1 MPERPAAPPTPADP
15 AAWLPDFCSPRTAI
29 AVLALAELVL
39 LVVLYAPSPDWP
51 TLGRLATG
59 TLFVQWLALCSLVS
73 LCLARRRLARLP
85 VPASVAGAFAIVLG
99 ILLLGTL
106 LAVTIDRALAFDLTS
121 GLGTP
126 EHIAL
131 SVLLVGALV
140 TTGAL
145 RYFYVQAQWQREVRA
160 QARAQVRALQARIR
174 PHFLFNSMN
183 TIASLVARRPAEAE
197 RAVEDLSELFRAALA
212 VGDELSDLGRELD
225 LVQRYLAIEQLR
237 LGARFAIDWHV
248 ADDVPRTLAIPALL
262 LQPLAE
268 NAVLHGIQPLA
279 AGGTLTFRAQQAPD
293 GVRIELRNP
302 RHPNPAP
309 RPHGHNIGHDSVRE
323 RLRYHFGDRARLEV
337 DSGPDHYRCVVTLP
351 QA

>member
-1 MPERPAAPPTPADP
+1 MRESPAARAAPADP
-15 AAWLPDFCSPRTAI
+15 AAWLPDFCSPRTAL

-39 LVVLYAPSPDWP
+39 LVVLYAPGPDWP

-59 TLFVQWLALCSLVS
+59 TLFVQWLALCALVS
-73 LCLARRRLARLP
+73 LCVARGRLARLP
-85 VPASVAGAFAIVLG
+85 VATGVAGAYAIVLG

-106 LAVTIDRALAFDLTS
+106 LAVTIDRALAFDLTRE
-121 GLGTP
+121 LGTP
-126 EHIAL
+126 QHIAL

-145 RYFYVQAQWQREVRA
+145 RYFYVQAQWQREIRA
-160 QARAQVRALQARIR
+160 QARAQVKALQARIR

-183 TIASLVARRPAEAE
+183 TIASLVSRRPADAE

-212 VGDELSDLGRELD
+212 AGDELSDLGRELD

-237 LGARFAIDWHV
+237 LGSRLALDWRID
-248 ADDVPRTLAIPALL
+248 DDVPRELPIPALL

-279 AGGTLTFRAQQAPD
+279 AGGTLSFGARREP
-293 GVRIELRNP
+293 GVVRIELRNP
-302 RHPNPAP
+302 RNPHPGP

-323 RLRYHFGDRARLEV
+323 RLRYHFGDRARLDVE
-337 DSGPDHYRCVVTLP
+337 SGPDFYRCVVTLP